1 MASVRHLG
9 LFPWCVNEEISYFKG
24 TDIAEYAVP
33 MWWRVKRWS
42 LETTYT
48 IFAGFADPPVSET
61 YSSSNVLNIPSVYQ
75 SETDLIT
82 AGSLPST
89 TIKIPSDFTFA
100 FVLQGFLLDAGLVLG
115 PNFAFS
121 ADAQDME
128 GISTSGQYGQRGSLS
143 VSYCGLEFIA
153 PLKLDAPDFETLYD
167 LTNMDATL
175 TATEYWPYDPG
186 DGGGPIYDSAIGA
199 QLRGFPS

>member
-61 YSSSNVLNIPSVYQ
+61 YSSSNIFNIPSVYQ

-82 AGSLPST
+82 AGSLPGT
-89 TIKIPSDFTFA
+89 TIKIPSDFTFG
-100 FVLQGFLLDAGLVLG
+100 FVLQGFLLDGALVLG

-186 DGGGPIYDSAIGA
+186 DGKGPIYDSATGE

>member
-61 YSSSNVLNIPSVYQ
+61 YSSSNIFNIPSVYQ

-82 AGSLPST
+82 AGSLPGT
-89 TIKIPSDFTFA
+89 TIKIPSDFTFG
-100 FVLQGFLLDAGLVLG
+100 FVLQGFLLDGALVLG

-186 DGGGPIYDSAIGA
+186 DGKGPIYDSATGE
-199 QLRGFPS
+199 QMRGLPS

>member
-61 YSSSNVLNIPSVYQ
+61 YSSSNGLDIARVYQ

-82 AGSLPST
+82 EGSLPGT
-89 TIKIPSDFTFA
+89 RIKIPSDFTFA
-100 FVLQGFLLDAGLVLG
+100 FVLQGFLLDAALVLG

-186 DGGGPIYDSAIGA
+186 NGKGPIYDSATGE

>member
-61 YSSSNVLNIPSVYQ
+61 YSSSNIFNIPSVYQ

-82 AGSLPST
+82 AGSLPGT
-89 TIKIPSDFTFA
+89 TIKIPSDFTFG
-100 FVLQGFLLDAGLVLG
+100 FVIQGFLLDGGLVLG

-186 DGGGPIYDSAIGA
+186 DGKGPIYDSATGE

>member
-61 YSSSNVLNIPSVYQ
+61 YSSSNIFNIPSVYQ

-82 AGSLPST
+82 AGSLPGT
-89 TIKIPSDFTFA
+89 TIKIPSDFTFG
-100 FVLQGFLLDAGLVLG
+100 FVIQGFLLDGGLVLG

-186 DGGGPIYDSAIGA
+186 DGKGPIYDSETGE

>member
-9 LFPWCVNEEISYFKG
+9 LFPWCVNEETSYFKG

-48 IFAGFADPPVSET
+48 IYAGFADPPVSET

-82 AGSLPST
+82 AGSLPGT

-186 DGGGPIYDSAIGA
+186 DGKGPIYDSATGA

>member
-48 IFAGFADPPVSET
+48 IFADADPPVSET
-61 YSSSNVLNIPSVYQ
+61 YSSSNIFNIPSVYQ
-75 SETDLIT
+75 REIDLIT
-82 AGSLPST
+82 AGSLPGT
-89 TIKIPSDFTFA
+89 TIKIPSDFTFG
-100 FVLQGFLLDAGLVLG
+100 FVIQGFLLDGGLVLG

-186 DGGGPIYDSAIGA
+186 DGKGPIYDSVTGE

>member
-48 IFAGFADPPVSET
+48 IFANADPPVSET
-61 YSSSNVLNIPSVYQ
+61 YSSSNIFNIPSVYQ

-82 AGSLPST
+82 AGSLPGT
-89 TIKIPSDFTFA
+89 TIKIPSDFTFG
-100 FVLQGFLLDAGLVLG
+100 FVIPGFLLDGGLVLG

-186 DGGGPIYDSAIGA
+186 DGKGPIYDSATGE